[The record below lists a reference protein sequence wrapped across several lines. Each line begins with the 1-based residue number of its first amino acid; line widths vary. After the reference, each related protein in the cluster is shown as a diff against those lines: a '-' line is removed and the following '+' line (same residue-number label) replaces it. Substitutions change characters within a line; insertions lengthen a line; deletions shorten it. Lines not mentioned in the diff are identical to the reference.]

1 MTDRSIVSATNAVV
15 KPIWMKQAEEAKLK
29 SEAGKAAAAKAAFE
43 PTFEGTAA
51 GQGIAGGNK
60 SPGCRRRFVFRN
72 FSQRIEDIDIDV
84 YRSLDKVKSEPSQGS
99 TFFRDCL
106 LEWRELNTAE
116 DFISFYEK
124 MMPLIQTLPLIEL
137 QKELIISE
145 LISRLQIKA
154 RLSLEPILRLTAAL
168 SRDLPK
174 DFISFLP
181 SISESYTFLLES
193 GAEREPEIIEQIFTS
208 WSQILMYLQK
218 NLMEDVVHVLK
229 VTVKLRYYPKDYVQ
243 ELMAAATSFLLRNAP
258 KDQLRKGIKK
268 VMFEVVKKPIPVRKS
283 AAGALLYHVMKG
295 TSSRFHSR
303 AERVIQLLTE
313 KSIFT
318 IGDESKQ
325 DVGTVVDVIT
335 TAFERLCEDIE
346 LKELELIWNC
356 LYQKIDNALDN
367 EYQHLSCL
375 LSVLISTVRISN
387 GMKASDYEPMIRLVN
402 SIVQKFFVHS
412 SISLAVDEA
421 KVIDKVLDLMLCILD
436 VLKTLNLSTISECSL
451 QWAPVF
457 ALKNSSC
464 LSFMRELLEK
474 DSCILN
480 AFRVN
485 ILSAINSLI
494 ETSKEEVVYL
504 LFRFC
509 QKLQE
514 DTMGS
519 SILDGTSEEGLGR
532 IREFLQGTI
541 CSMDGLINT
550 ITLGNSVFPDMDN
563 FALLWGTLYCYPYVM
578 GNQANPTSLM
588 GLIDALDC
596 LLTVEDGIIAG
607 VSKPTWQSLAGA
619 ALTSYYKC
627 GKVSGL
633 EEISKVLHL
642 AKICKS
648 SFHVL
653 TAVADYLDYVHGP
666 ILEPGSHHKSCH
678 PEFKEKDSRDALVTF
693 TDNLCNSDKEIRVS
707 TLRILC
713 HYACQ
718 ECKISA
724 VDEQPP
730 QKRMKSEI
738 QIINADSH
746 KNDVLQLLLSIE
758 ATPLSISTSRKVIQL
773 ISRIQMAVCSGKISE
788 TYLPIVLSGMI
799 GVLHNR
805 FSYLWNPTSE
815 CLGVLIGDNATSLWD
830 KFVFYFTECLS
841 VFQSSHDR
849 FDEESTHS
857 PCRSGLVEGFN
868 SSVVPTSDCTPCA
881 TVLSTLL
888 QSLQKIP
895 SVAES
900 RSRQIIPLFLT
911 FLGYNNDDLLC
922 VGSFNSD
929 ACKGKEWKGVL
940 KEWLNLFKIMRNP
953 KAFYRSQFLKDVM
966 QIRLMDENDA
976 EVQMSIL
983 DCLLTWK
990 DEFLLPYEHHLRNLI
1005 SPKSLRETLTTW
1017 SLSKESSLIEKGHR
1031 GSLVPL
1037 IVRILIPKVRNPKII
1052 ASRKHT
1058 NVQHRKALL
1067 RFIAELDAAEIAV
1080 FFLLLIKP
1088 LHIISKEANAT
1099 MFWSSPGSS
1108 TDVLQALD
1116 IVNYLTMENIMALSW
1131 KKRYGF
1137 LHVIEDIFGVFGESH
1152 IRPYLDLLVGCTVRI
1167 LRSCT
1172 ISLDTVKGTGSSL
1185 TEIELLKDANAV
1197 GDSAL
1202 TSTALKQFKD
1212 LRSLCLK
1219 VISVVLN
1226 KYDDHYYGTEFWDM
1240 FFTSVKPLVDSFK
1253 QEGSSSERPSSLFSC
1268 FLAMSSSYSLVSLLS
1283 REKHLVPD
1291 IFSILTV
1298 NTASEAIRSCVLKF
1312 IENLLNLDEE
1322 LGDKDNVAQKVLL
1335 ENLDELI
1342 NSLHQCFQGVGST
1355 KRKLVKCPGETQIRI
1370 FKLLSKYIHDRSQS
1384 KKFVDVLLPLLAKRC
1399 EASDVYINYLQII
1412 QDVMPALGN
1421 DRTTEILNAIC
1432 PLLISV
1438 ELNVRLSICGLLDAL
1453 DKIDPSVS
1461 RVAKLLRELNAT
1473 SALEMGG
1480 LDYDAIINA
1489 YEQINVDFFL
1499 SLIEDHAI
1507 LILSHCVYDM
1517 SSDDLIMRQ
1526 SAYRSLLS
1534 FVEFSTLILGGEVS
1548 ETDNWTKSCVRRIM
1562 NKFLLK
1568 HMGNAVKEGSS
1579 IRKEWIELLR
1589 EMVLK
1594 LPEFENLKTLKALC
1608 SEDAEQDFFNNII
1621 HLQKHRRAKAL
1632 SRFSNVVSNNT
1643 VPEGILNKVFVPL
1656 YFNMLFDLQS
1666 GKADHVKIACIEALA
1681 SIAAQ
1686 VEWNLYYSL
1695 LIRCFREIKINPDK
1709 QKLLVRLICSVLDR
1723 FHFSESCSSQ
1733 GKIDLPESGADTSEA
1748 GSMSAWQRCDDG
1760 ASAMLAKNNS
1770 SVIAIDVQSRLE
1782 KNILPKMK
1790 KLLECDPDK
1799 INVNLNVAMLKVFKL
1814 LPGDMYSRIPNIIH
1828 GIANHLKNRLESI
1841 RDEARLA
1848 LTACLKELGLE
1859 YLKFV
1864 VGVLR
1869 TTLKRGYELHV
1880 LGYTLN
1886 FILSKF
1892 LSFPICGKLD
1902 YCLED
1907 LLSVVENDILGDVAE
1922 EKEVEKIASKM
1933 KETRKLKS
1941 FETLTIIAKNVTFKS
1956 HSLKLLSPVK
1966 TCMQKHLTPK
1976 VKTKLESMLNHIA
1989 SGIEC
1994 NPSAEQTDLLIFIY
2008 GFVKDFINE
2017 ENGQSKNS
2025 CMESVPN
2032 HRNASSG
2039 HKIASGKVIRNKTG
2053 CSHLIAVFA
2062 LGLLHSRMK
2071 NVKLDKDDTSLLSML
2086 DPFVKLLGDC
2096 LSSRY
2101 EDVLSGALRC
2111 LTPLVRLPLPSLAS
2125 QADKL
2130 KITLLSIAQSAVN
2143 ANNPLMQ
2150 SCLKML
2156 TVLLRSTKITLS
2168 SEQLHLLIQFPVFM
2182 DLERNP
2188 SFVALSLLKA
2198 IVNRKLV
2205 VPEIYDIMIR
2215 ISELMVTSQVDPIR
2229 KKCSKILL
2237 HFLLNYDLSATYVQ
2251 QQLDFLLQNL
2261 SYEHSTGR
2269 EAVLEMLHAI
2279 IIKSS
2284 KSSLEKHSHVLFIR
2298 LVHCLVNDS
2307 DSKVRSMTGT
2317 VIKLLIEHVSSHLK
2331 KSMLEFSLSWYID
2344 EKRQVQST
2352 GAQVMGLL
2360 VEVMTKKF
2368 KNHVS
2373 TILPASKTILQGA
2386 ANVVTNRTSL
2396 DISDEVSPLWK
2407 EAYYSLVLWEKILHH
2422 VDGLIFQQDLE
2433 DIWKSVCEL
2442 LLHPHP
2448 WLRNISSRLVA
2459 FYFASVTKAEEKE
2472 KEKILKRL
2480 LMSPQRLFMIA
2491 VSFCC
2496 QLRTQVIN
2504 DTSENFIAQNL
2515 VFSICTMHSMMGKE
2529 EYANPSVFWS
2539 TLEEHEQSLFHRAFQ
2554 LLGSRKGKDMF
2565 KNVIDGHKSE
2575 NLLHVLVSNLI
2586 KQLGKLSLQLDAMQM
2601 KIIFSSFGKISL
2613 KMSCEELLPHASDM
2627 LIPLY
2632 KVCEGFA
2639 GKVIPDDLKQVAEEI
2654 RDSIRNTLGI
2664 QNFVKIYSEIRK
2676 NMKVRRDKRKQEEKV
2691 MAVVNPTRNAKRKL
2705 RIAEKHKIHKKR
2717 KIMTMKMGRH

>member
-1 MTDRSIVSATNAVV
+1 MATPSHAQAV
-15 KPIWMKQAEEAKLK
+15 K
-29 SEAGKAAAAKAAFE
+29 SL
-43 PTFEGTAA
+43 
-51 GQGIAGGNK
+51 NK
-60 SPGCRRRFVFRN
+60 SPGRRRFVFKN
-72 FSQRIEDIDIDV
+72 FSQRIEEIEIDV
-84 YRSLDKVKSEPSQGS
+84 YRSLDKIKPEPSEGS
-99 TFFRDCL
+99 SFFRDCL
-106 LEWRELNTAE
+106 VEWRELNTAE

-124 MMPLIQTLPLIEL
+124 MMPLIQTLPLIL
-137 QKELIISE
+137 LHKELIFSE
-145 LISRLQIKA
+145 LLSRLQIKA

-168 SRDLPK
+168 SRDLLEDVIP
-174 DFISFLP
+174 FLP
-181 SISESYTFLLES
+181 RIAESYTFLLNS
-193 GAEREPEIIEQIFTS
+193 GADREPEIIEQIFTS
-208 WSQILMYLQK
+208 WSHILMYLQK
-218 NLMEDVVHVLK
+218 YLMKDVVHVLK
-229 VTVKLRYYPKDYVQ
+229 VTVKLRYYPKAYVQ
-243 ELMAAATSFLLRNAP
+243 EFMAAATSFLLRNAP
-258 KDQLRKGIKK
+258 KDQLKKGIRK
-268 VMFEVVKKPIPVRKS
+268 VMFEVVKKPIPARKS
-283 AAGALLYHVMKG
+283 AVSALLYHVMKG

-303 AERVIQLLTE
+303 AERVVQLLTE

-318 IGDESKQ
+318 TGDKLKQ
-325 DVGTVVDVIT
+325 DAGTVIDVVT
-335 TAFERLCEDIE
+335 TTFERLCEDIE
-346 LKELELIWNC
+346 PKELELIWDC
-356 LYQKIDNALDN
+356 LYQKMDNSLDN
-367 EYQHLSCL
+367 DYEHLSCL
-375 LSVLISTVRISN
+375 LPILVSTIRIN
-387 GMKASDYEPMIRLVN
+387 DGMQVSDYQPMIRLVR
-402 SIVQKFFVHS
+402 SIVQKFIVHS
-412 SISLAVDEA
+412 SIALAEDES
-421 KVIDKVLDLMLCILD
+421 KVIDKVLELMLCILD
-436 VLKTLNLSTISECSL
+436 GLKSLNTSTISECAL

-464 LSFMRELLEK
+464 LTFMRELLAK
-474 DSCILN
+474 DPCILN

-485 ILSAINSLI
+485 ILSAINALI
-494 ETSKEEVVYL
+494 ETSEEEVVYL
-504 LFRFC
+504 LLCFC
-509 QKLQE
+509 QRLQE
-514 DTMGS
+514 DPLGS
-519 SILDGTSEEGLGR
+519 DLLDGTSEEGLSR
-532 IREFLQGTI
+532 IREFLQGVI
-541 CSMDGLINT
+541 CSSDGVINA
-550 ITLGNSVFPDMDN
+550 ITLGNSESTIIDMDKL
-563 FALLWGTLYCYPYVM
+563 ALLWGTLYCYPYVM
-578 GNQANPTSLM
+578 DIQAKPTSLM
-588 GLIDALDC
+588 GLIDALDR
-596 LLTVEDGIIAG
+596 LLMVEDGIIAG

-619 ALTSYYKC
+619 ALSSYYKC
-627 GKVSGL
+627 GKLSGF
-633 EEISKVLHL
+633 EETSRILHL
-642 AKICKS
+642 AKTCKS

-653 TAVADYLDYVHGP
+653 TAVADYLDYVHGQ
-666 ILEPGSHHKSCH
+666 ILEPDSHHKSCH
-678 PEFKEKDSRDALVTF
+678 PEFNAKNAQDALVAF
-693 TDNLCNSDKEIRVS
+693 ADNLCNSEKEIRVS

-713 HYACQ
+713 HYACP

-730 QKRMKSEI
+730 QKRMKSEVP
-738 QIINADSH
+738 QISHADSH
-746 KNDVLQLLLSIE
+746 GSDVLQLLLSIG
-758 ATPLSISTSRKVIQL
+758 ATPLSISTSRKVIIL
-773 ISRIQMAVCSGKISE
+773 ISKIQMAVCAGRISE
-788 TYLPIVLSGMI
+788 TYLPIILSGMI

-805 FSYLWNPTSE
+805 FSYLWNPASE
-815 CLGVLIGDNATSLWD
+815 CLAILIGDNVTLLWD
-830 KFVFYFTECLS
+830 KFVCYFTECLS
-841 VFQSSHDR
+841 VFQSSHDK
-849 FDEESTHS
+849 FDEGSTRL
-857 PCRSGLVEGFN
+857 PCKSGLVERFD
-868 SSVVPTSDCTPCA
+868 SFIVPTSDTTPCA
-881 TVLSTLL
+881 AVLSSLL
-888 QSLQKIP
+888 QCLQKIP

-911 FLGYNNDDLLC
+911 FLGYNNDDTLC

-929 ACKGKEWKGVL
+929 TCKGKEWKGVL
-940 KEWLNLFKIMRNP
+940 KEWLNLLKIMRNP

-966 QIRLMDENDA
+966 LIRLMDENDA
-976 EVQMSIL
+976 EVQMRVL

-1005 SPKSLRETLTTW
+1005 SPKSLREELTTW
-1017 SLSKESSLIEKGHR
+1017 SLSKESSHIEEGHR
-1031 GSLVPL
+1031 GNLVPL
-1037 IVRILIPKVRNPKII
+1037 IVRILIPKVRKPKIL

-1058 NVQHRKALL
+1058 SVQHRKALL
-1067 RFIAELDAAEIAV
+1067 RFIVELDAAEIAV
-1080 FFLLLIKP
+1080 FFVLLIKP
-1088 LHIISKEANAT
+1088 LYITSNEANAAI
-1099 MFWSSPGSS
+1099 FWSSPGSS
-1108 TDVLQALD
+1108 TDVLQPLD
-1116 IVNYLTMENIMALSW
+1116 IANYFTMENIMALSW

-1172 ISLDTVKGTGSSL
+1172 ISLDTVKGTGYSL
-1185 TEIELLKDANAV
+1185 TESELLKDV
-1197 GDSAL
+1197 GNSSL
-1202 TSTALKQFKD
+1202 TSASLKQLKD

-1219 VISVVLN
+1219 IVSLVLN
-1226 KYDDHYYGTEFWDM
+1226 KYDDHYFGTEFWDM

-1268 FLAMSSSYSLVSLLS
+1268 FLAMSCSYSLVSLLS
-1283 REKHLVPD
+1283 REKHLIPD
-1291 IFSILTV
+1291 IFSILMV
-1298 NTASEAIRSCVLKF
+1298 NSASEAIRSCVLKF

-1322 LGDKDNVAQKVLL
+1322 LGDNDNVAQKVLL
-1335 ENLDELI
+1335 ENLDQLI
-1342 NSLHQCFQGVGST
+1342 NCLHHCFQGVSST
-1355 KRKLVKCPGETQIRI
+1355 KRKLFKYPGETQTRI
-1370 FKLLSKYIHDRSQS
+1370 FKLLSKYIHDQSQS
-1384 KKFVDVLLPLLAKRC
+1384 KKFVDLLLPLLAKRC

-1412 QDVMPALGN
+1412 QNVMPALGN
-1421 DRTTEILNAIC
+1421 GRTMEILNAIC

-1438 ELNVRLSICGLLDAL
+1438 ELNVRLSICELLGAL

-1461 RVAKLLRELNAT
+1461 RVAKLLCELNAT

-1480 LDYDAIINA
+1480 LDYDTIINA
-1489 YEQINVDFFL
+1489 YEKIDVDFFQ
-1499 SLIEDHAI
+1499 SLQEDHAT

-1517 SSDDLIMRQ
+1517 SSDELIMRQ

-1548 ETDNWTKSCVRRIM
+1548 ETDSNWTKVCVRRII

-1579 IRKEWIELLR
+1579 IRKEWIDLLR
-1589 EMVLK
+1589 DMVLK
-1594 LPEFENLKTLKALC
+1594 LPEFENLKPLKALC

-1632 SRFSNVVSNNT
+1632 SRFSNVVSNNI

-1656 YFNMLFDLQS
+1656 YFNMLFDLHR

-1681 SIAAQ
+1681 SIAAR

-1695 LIRCFREIKINPDK
+1695 LIRCFKEMKINPDK
-1709 QKLLVRLICSVLDR
+1709 HKLLVRLICSLLDQ

-1733 GKIDLPESGADTSEA
+1733 GNTGLSESTAGTDSSEA
-1748 GSMSAWQRCDDG
+1748 GSLSVLQRCDSG
-1760 ASAMLAKNNS
+1760 ASAALLKNS
-1770 SVIAIDVQSRLE
+1770 SCVIAIDVQSRLH
-1782 KNILPKMK
+1782 KNILPKMQ
-1790 KLLECDPDK
+1790 KLLDCDPDK
-1799 INVNLNVAMLKVFKL
+1799 INVNINVAILKVLKL
-1814 LPGDMYSRIPNIIH
+1814 LPGDILDSQLPSIIH
-1828 GIANHLKNRLESI
+1828 RIANHLKNRMESI

-1859 YLKFV
+1859 YLQFV

-1869 TTLKRGYELHV
+1869 ATLKRGYELHV
-1880 LGYTLN
+1880 LGYSLN

-1892 LSFPICGKLD
+1892 LSFPIYGKLD

-1941 FETLTIIAKNVTFKS
+1941 FETLKIIAQSVTFKS

-1976 VKTKLESMLNHIA
+1976 LKNKLESMLNHIA

-1994 NPSAEQTDLLIFIY
+1994 NPSVDQTDLLIFIY
-2008 GFVKDFINE
+2008 GFVEDFINE
-2017 ENGQSKNS
+2017 ENGQSENS

-2032 HRNASSG
+2032 CKHSSSG
-2039 HKIASGKVIRNKTG
+2039 NKISSVKVIRTKSG

-2071 NVKLDKDDTSLLSML
+2071 SVKLDKDDTSLLSML

-2101 EDVLSGALRC
+2101 EDVLSASLRC

-2130 KITLLSIAQSAVN
+2130 KITLLSTAQTAVN

-2168 SEQLHLLIQFPVFM
+2168 SEQLHMLIQFPVFV

-2188 SFVALSLLKA
+2188 SFIALSLLKA

-2215 ISELMVTSQVDPIR
+2215 ISELMVTSQVEPIR

-2237 HFLLNYDLSATYVQ
+2237 QFLLNYDLSATYVQ

-2284 KSSLEKHSHVLFIR
+2284 QSSLDKHAHVLFIR

-2317 VIKLLIEHVSSHLK
+2317 VIKLLIERVSSHLK
-2331 KSMLEFSLSWYID
+2331 KSMLDFCLSWYID
-2344 EKRQVQST
+2344 EKRRVQST
-2352 GAQVMGLL
+2352 GAQAMGLL
-2360 VEVMTKKF
+2360 VEVMNKNF

-2373 TILPASKTILQGA
+2373 TILPASKTILQVA
-2386 ANVVTNRTSL
+2386 ADVATNRKSL
-2396 DISDEVSPLWK
+2396 DVSDETSPLWK
-2407 EAYYSLVLWEKILHH
+2407 EAYFSLVLWEKILHH
-2422 VDGLIFQQDLE
+2422 VDDLIFQQDLE

-2459 FYFASVTKAEEKE
+2459 FYFASVSKAERQDTKE
-2472 KEKILKRL
+2472 IFQPL
-2480 LMSPQRLFMIA
+2480 LMRPESLFMIA

-2504 DTSENFIAQNL
+2504 DTAENFIAQNL
-2515 VFSICTMHSMMGKE
+2515 VFCICTMHSLMGKE

-2539 TLEEHEQSLFHRAFQ
+2539 TREQHEQGLFLRAFQ
-2554 LLGSRKGKDMF
+2554 LLDSRKGKDIF
-2565 KNVIDGHKSE
+2565 LNVISGVHDQDDGHKPE
-2575 NLLHVLVSNLI
+2575 NLLHFLISNLI
-2586 KQLGKLSLQLDAMQM
+2586 KKMGKLSLQLDAMQM
-2601 KIIFSSFGKISL
+2601 KIIFSSFGKISS
-2613 KMSCEELLPHASDM
+2613 KMSCDELLLHASDM

-2639 GKVIPDDLKQVAEEI
+2639 GKVIPDDLKQVAQEI
-2654 RDSIRNTLGI
+2654 CESIRNSLGI

-2705 RIAEKHKIHKKR
+2705 RIAEKHKVHKKR
-2717 KIMTMKMGRH
+2717 KIMTMKMGRSMH